1 MTKEQLRHKLSAIL
15 MDTCEEKPMHC
26 NIVIGEEQAMGLS
39 SLQMPIVTGAFQ
51 LPSEGIIYFNIQG
64 FNEPVEFDDMHKKD
78 LIKILNAL
86 KTETKPLNLQ

>member
-39 SLQMPIVTGAFQ
+39 SLLMPIVTGAFQ

-78 LIKILNAL
+78 LILIYNAL
-86 KTETKPLNLQ
+86 SNDIEKI

>member
-51 LPSEGIIYFNIQG
+51 IPSEGIIYFNIQG

-78 LIKILNAL
+78 LIKIYNVLSND
-86 KTETKPLNLQ
+86 TEKI